1 MDRKPIT
8 AMALIDLRKAFDSL
22 CHLSLLNK
30 LTKEP
35 ITWLTRLETLNKALL
50 WLLSYLT
57 NRQQCMGI
65 ATSLSEPLTLTHCV
79 PQGSI
84 LGFQK
89 SSSHVTVNPMWMTRK
104 YLSFSTKGLDSYSY
118 LRLVAEDLHHV
129 SEWCCANHLLV
140 NPDKTKL
147 LLFGVRQIVS
157 KMPWVLW
164 TCVVTSLLPFI
175 NLQQYNVASI
185 TEHLKLGIIS
195 LLLLGTR
202 AQFHSSRRVSKEKWS
217 LAGFSDLLNSM
228 WLSYL

>member
-35 ITWLTRLETLNKALL
+35 ITWLTRLGTLNKALL

-65 ATSLSEPLTLTHCV
+65 ATSLSEPLTLTHRV

-104 YLSFSTKGLDSYSY
+104 YLSFSTKDLDSYSY
-118 LRLVAEDLHHV
+118 VRLVAEDLHHV

-140 NPDKTKL
+140 NPDKTKF
-147 LLFGVRQIVS
+147 LLFWKETNPAQNALSLNERVPS
-157 KMPWVLW
+157 LHS
-164 TCVVTSLLPFI
+164 SLLSTYS
-175 NLQQYNVASI
+175 NTTWLRLQS
-185 TEHLKLGIIS
+185 T
-195 LLLLGTR
+195 
-202 AQFHSSRRVSKEKWS
+202 
-217 LAGFSDLLNSM
+217 
-228 WLSYL
+228 

>member
-35 ITWLTRLETLNKALL
+35 ITWLTRLGTLNKALV

-65 ATSLSEPLTLTHCV
+65 ATSLSEPLTLTHRV

-104 YLSFSTKGLDSYSY
+104 YLSFSTKDLDSYSY
-118 LRLVAEDLHHV
+118 LRLVAEDLYHV

-147 LLFGVRQIVS
+147 LLFWKETNPAQNALSLNEHVRHFTPLFYQ
-157 KMPWVLW
+157 P
-164 TCVVTSLLPFI
+164 
-175 NLQQYNVASI
+175 VATQRGFDYKALKTWNNFPVATRNSRSI
-185 TEHLKLGIIS
+185 S
-195 LLLLGTR
+195 
-202 AQFHSSRRVSKEKWS
+202 QFNKSVKREME
-217 LAGFSDLLNSM
+217 FS
-228 WLSYL
+228 WI